1 VTDTE
6 TLGSAG
12 AGAPLPPSSGG
23 AGRSRGG
30 RALRTGLSLVAHG
43 YALGVLLLFWY
54 VLARTGVLGNKF
66 VMPTPAMVWDAA
78 RILIEDGTLQDEA
91 WATLRRVLIA
101 FGLALVVGATLGIL
115 IGRIRTVRYLL
126 RPLVQFLFPTPK
138 VAIYPAMLI
147 ILGLGSAS
155 KIAFGFAEALF
166 PILISSAAAAS
177 QIDPR
182 LLWSA
187 EGLGLSRAATFP
199 RVVLPAALPGI
210 LTGARIGLVGALIG
224 VFLGEMIAGSDGL
237 GQMMAIAYRTL
248 RTPDMYVVIVTVSL
262 IGFFLDRMFLFARGR
277 LLAWSPEEGR

>member
-1 VTDTE
+1 MTDTE
-6 TLGSAG
+6 ALGSAG
-12 AGAPLPPSSGG
+12 SGVVLPPPSGAEG
-23 AGRSRGG
+23 RGRSS
-30 RALRTGLSLVAHG
+30 RALRTGVSLLAHV
-43 YALGVLLLFWY
+43 YALGVLLVLWY
-54 VLARTGVLGNKF
+54 VLARTGALGNKF

-78 RILIEDGTLQDEA
+78 RVLIDDGTLQHQA
-91 WATLRRVLIA
+91 WVTFQRVLTA
-101 FGLALVVGATLGIL
+101 FGLALVVGATVGIL

-147 ILGLGSAS
+147 IFGLGSAS

-166 PILISSAAAAS
+166 PILIASAAAAS
-177 QIDPR
+177 QIDGR

-187 EGLGLSRAATFP
+187 EGLGLSQSAVLP

-237 GQMMAIAYRTL
+237 GQMMAVAYRTL
-248 RTPDMYVVIVTVSL
+248 HTPDMYVVIVTVSL
-262 IGFFLDRMFLFARGR
+262 IGFLLDRIFLFTRSR

>member
-1 VTDTE
+1 MTDTE

-12 AGAPLPPSSGG
+12 SGAVLPPPSGRE
-23 AGRSRGG
+23 GRPRGG
-30 RALRTGLSLVAHG
+30 RVLRTALSLLAHV
-43 YALGVLLLFWY
+43 YALGVLLVLWY
-54 VLARTGVLGNKF
+54 LLARSGVLGNEF
-66 VMPTPAMVWDAA
+66 VMPTPARVWDAA
-78 RILIEDGTLQDEA
+78 RVLIDDGTLQHEA
-91 WATLRRVLIA
+91 WATLHRVLIA

-147 ILGLGSAS
+147 IFGLGSAS

-166 PILISSAAAAS
+166 PILIATAAAAS
-177 QIDPR
+177 QVDAR

-187 EGLGLSRAATFP
+187 EGLGLSRGATFP

-248 RTPDMYVVIVTVSL
+248 HTADMYVVIVTVSL
-262 IGFFLDRMFLFARGR
+262 IGFFLDRIFLFARSR